1 MKLFQTKPVATLIA
15 ESVSGEHLMKRQLGP
30 LHLISLGIG
39 AVVGAGIFV
48 LAGTA
53 AAKYAGPA
61 IVLSFVISGFGCL
74 LAGLCYAEFAT
85 MIPVAGSAY
94 TYTYATMGE
103 FLAWVIGWD
112 LILEYLFSGAAVAV
126 SWSAS
131 IQALLQEF
139 GVVLPA
145 VVGGT
150 PFALE
155 QGHLV
160 ATGAVIN
167 LPAVFLVAVLTVV
180 LVLGIR
186 ESAVFNDTMVFI
198 KVGVLLALVIYG
210 AWWLWG
216 HPAVAAQNWHPFIP
230 PNTGRFGEFGWSGV
244 CTGAAVIFFAYV
256 GFDNVSCAAQETR
269 HPQRDMPIGLLGG
282 VAICGFLFIAVSLV
296 LTGMV
301 NYTRLNVDAP
311 FIYALQQV
319 GAPAVLRFSVEIAT
333 IAGLT
338 SAALR
343 MLVATGPENIPRLR
357 DVHVDGTTV
366 AISLVDDRGAVEWMR
381 DWPKRKTSPWA
392 LNGLAISLRRLH
404 RREEALGVSRRA
416 LQLPADHITPCHRA
430 WVAIEAALD
439 ADLAEAESL
448 LEGLE
453 SPSESKAFYDALGLL
468 ARAAIVMRRS
478 GGAAFDEAKRLV
490 KQADGLA
497 GRNNRD
503 TAPLRRR
510 IVDLLVRERG
520 GVAAWLWRFLDTG

>member
-338 SAALR
+338 SVALVS
-343 MLVATGPENIPRLR
+343 LLGQPRIFYSMAK
-357 DVHVDGTTV
+357 DGLLPP
-366 AISLVDDRGAVEWMR
+366 SF
-381 DWPKRKTSPWA
+381 S
-392 LNGLAISLRRLH
+392 RLH
-404 RREEALGVSRRA
+404 PRFRTPYLPTVVTGVVCA
-416 LQLPADHITPCHRA
+416 V
-430 WVAIEAALD
+430 VA
-439 ADLAEAESL
+439 
-448 LEGLE
+448 
-453 SPSESKAFYDALGLL
+453 GLL
-468 ARAAIVMRRS
+468 
-478 GGAAFDEAKRLV
+478 
-490 KQADGLA
+490 
-497 GRNNRD
+497 
-503 TAPLRRR
+503 PL
-510 IVDLLVRERG
+510 DLLGELISIGTLMAFAMVCLGIWVLRHKRPDLPRPFKTPLVPLVPVLGFVICVGQMFTLPPDTWLRLAVWMGLGFAVYFGYSVRHSKLRQPPG
-520 GVAAWLWRFLDTG
+520 PPTP